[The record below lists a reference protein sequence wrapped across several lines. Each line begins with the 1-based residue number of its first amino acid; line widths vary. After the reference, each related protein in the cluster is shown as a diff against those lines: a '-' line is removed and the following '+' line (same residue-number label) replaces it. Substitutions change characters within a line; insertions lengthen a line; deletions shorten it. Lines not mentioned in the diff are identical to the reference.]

1 MKSSSAPNH
10 VLVVNSGSSSLKFTM
25 YSMAPEQVL
34 AKGIVERIGQGRP
47 TMNYERIEDKLAFKK
62 PVQVENHDDALRLVC
77 AHLVDPETGV
87 LHSLEEVDA
96 IGHRVVHG
104 RDVFHDS
111 VIVNTQV
118 KETIRECF
126 SIAPLHNPANLGGI
140 EACERVFPGV
150 PNIAVFDTAFHHTM
164 PPWTYLSAIP
174 YEYYEKYGIRKYGFH
189 GTSHKFVS
197 QATAQYLQRPI
208 GELRLI
214 TAHLGNG
221 ASITAVDRGNVLDT
235 SMGMTALNG
244 LIMGTR
250 SGDIDPAVVLHLVRN
265 GMSADQIDNLLN
277 KQSGLLGLSGIGS
290 GDMRDNIAAAED
302 GNLQARRAI
311 RMFVH
316 RLVSYIGSYFTILGG
331 ADALVFTGGVG
342 ENSAYI
348 RALVLHQLACLN
360 CFPDETANQS
370 AIGTPAT
377 ISTSESRLKAIVMPT
392 NEELMIARETV
403 RLLTVPS
410 VTPPTAG

>member
-140 EACERVFPGV
+140 EACERDDPD
-150 PNIAVFDTAFHHTM
+150 P
-164 PPWTYLSAIP
+164 
-174 YEYYEKYGIRKYGFH
+174 
-189 GTSHKFVS
+189 
-197 QATAQYLQRPI
+197 
-208 GELRLI
+208 
-214 TAHLGNG
+214 
-221 ASITAVDRGNVLDT
+221 DRH
-235 SMGMTALNG
+235 A
-244 LIMGTR
+244 
-250 SGDIDPAVVLHLVRN
+250 PAN
-265 GMSADQIDNLLN
+265 
-277 KQSGLLGLSGIGS
+277 
-290 GDMRDNIAAAED
+290 
-302 GNLQARRAI
+302 
-311 RMFVH
+311 
-316 RLVSYIGSYFTILGG
+316 
-331 ADALVFTGGVG
+331 
-342 ENSAYI
+342 
-348 RALVLHQLACLN
+348 
-360 CFPDETANQS
+360 P
-370 AIGTPAT
+370 
-377 ISTSESRLKAIVMPT
+377 
-392 NEELMIARETV
+392 
-403 RLLTVPS
+403 
-410 VTPPTAG
+410 

>member
-1 MKSSSAPNH
+1 MKSSSAPTH
-10 VLVVNSGSSSLKFTM
+10 VLVVNSGSSSLKFTV
-25 YSMAPEQVL
+25 YSMAPERVL
-34 AKGIVERIGQGRP
+34 AKGIVDRIGQGRP
-47 TMNYERIEDKLAFKK
+47 TMNYERIADGLVFKK
-62 PVQVENHDDALRLVC
+62 PVQVANHDDALRLVC
-77 AHLVDPETGV
+77 AQLVDPAGGV
-87 LHSLEEVDA
+87 LRSLEEVDA

-140 EACERVFPGV
+140 ESCERVFSGV

-164 PPWTYLSAIP
+164 PPWTYLYAIP

-348 RALVLHQLACLN
+348 RALVLRQLACLN
-360 CFPDETANQS
+360 CFPDDTANQS
-370 AIGTPAT
+370 AIGAGAT
-377 ISTSESRLKAIVMPT
+377 ISTPESRLKAIVMPT

-410 VTPPTAG
+410 VPPPTAG